1 MANKFGNVKLIENKT
16 ENGMITLPPF
26 LASKNLFPLIN
37 TELLAMITEPIIYID
52 GNQEQKGY
60 KAEILPMMCSLYLE
74 ARRQGLL
81 TSNQKK
87 LATQSEIL
95 LEAFAKIGITALIDE
110 ATGYQYNRKSDA
122 LRWLQI

>member
-1 MANKFGNVKLIENKT
+1 
-16 ENGMITLPPF
+16 MITLPLF
-26 LASKNLFPLIN
+26 LVSKNLFPLIN

-52 GNQEQKGY
+52 GNQEHKGY

-87 LATQSEIL
+87 LKSIFVDIFTKIL
-95 LEAFAKIGITALIDE
+95 YHQFIWYL
-110 ATGYQYNRKSDA
+110 S
-122 LRWLQI
+122 